1 MIYQEETAKRS
12 KVCGCKKGD
21 VSKPSL
27 VKALQQFTNSAGI
40 YLLHYQLGSTTVIHD
55 ENPGLKRGSQPSRLT
70 LVGMGHIIETGITT
84 RDYKGHGSPEEEG
97 WVYLNLPRKT
107 EEEKFTRN
115 EGELSQHS
123 RTATREAK
131 GVARHGGACLW
142 SQYLGGWG
150 GVAGQPELCCK
161 ILTQQNKIGVL

>member
-1 MIYQEETAKRS
+1 MGSNNNLCIKGDTLYFVFISQALNKEGSILTHELVDLEEVIYQEETAKRS

-97 WVYLNLPRKT
+97 
-107 EEEKFTRN
+107 
-115 EGELSQHS
+115 
-123 RTATREAK
+123 
-131 GVARHGGACLW
+131 
-142 SQYLGGWG
+142 
-150 GVAGQPELCCK
+150 
-161 ILTQQNKIGVL
+161 